1 MGKDE
6 ERAELKKKKK
16 KSDEIGFSCFQI
28 RGEREREKRAREQV
42 KGQLTMLLLGFPI
55 PRRFSRER
63 EKVPVLFSSC
73 YLHDSD

>member
-28 RGEREREKRAREQV
+28 RGEREREKRARE
-42 KGQLTMLLLGFPI
+42 
-55 PRRFSRER
+55 
-63 EKVPVLFSSC
+63 
-73 YLHDSD
+73 